1 MPPGDPWSTPPISRS
16 IRCSAHRLRSTRPP
30 AAPRRALR
38 RGRRGRPPGPQVAL
52 WRTVRGRRCGRACGP
67 CCGECRFWGGRCVF
81 CHTDLD
87 ASGGVF
93 DVEVWG
99 GIEGWGQHFGTT
111 MWSSRSFGCFAGE
124 ALLHIMSWHP
134 CHQQLVPRERILEEL
149 RFWHAVMWVLFGS
162 CSHLRFLKVITL

>member
-87 ASGGVF
+87 AS
-93 DVEVWG
+93 
-99 GIEGWGQHFGTT
+99 
-111 MWSSRSFGCFAGE
+111 RGCFWCWSLRGHRRMGA
-124 ALLHIMSWHP
+124 ALWDYYVIFEKLWLFCWWSAATYHVLAPLSPTIGASWANF
-134 CHQQLVPRERILEEL
+134 RR
-149 RFWHAVMWVLFGS
+149 A
-162 CSHLRFLKVITL
+162 